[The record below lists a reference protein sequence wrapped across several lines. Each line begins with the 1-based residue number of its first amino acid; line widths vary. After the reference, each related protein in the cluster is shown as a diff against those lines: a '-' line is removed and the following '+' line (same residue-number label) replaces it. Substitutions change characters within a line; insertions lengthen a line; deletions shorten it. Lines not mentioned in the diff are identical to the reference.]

1 VWPQIDGWLRQ
12 FDEGINEPDLAG
24 QGFLKLL
31 KRPRT
36 IYLQDSVLLRRRFPK
51 HALFATP
58 EYAYDGV
65 EPHLTH
71 IERADPLVTSELQ
84 TLGRTVASAETE
96 LRLEAAGIAL
106 PAIAGPDL
114 GQQRTGILP
123 EPLSET
129 VEPAELPVYKMV
141 RTHAAVTDLW

>member
-1 VWPQIDGWLRQ
+1 MWPQIDGWLRQ

-58 EYAYDGV
+58 EYA
-65 EPHLTH
+65 EFS
-71 IERADPLVTSELQ
+71 ALVNARVPTVLRDLF
-84 TLGRTVASAETE
+84 TLRTDVIPVPVAESH
-96 LRLEAAGIAL
+96 
-106 PAIAGPDL
+106 
-114 GQQRTGILP
+114 
-123 EPLSET
+123 SK
-129 VEPAELPVYKMV
+129 V
-141 RTHAAVTDLW
+141 

>member
-1 VWPQIDGWLRQ
+1 VLACDHGDGPG
-12 FDEGINEPDLAG
+12 ENEPVWQAEVRG
-24 QGFLKLL
+24 V
-31 KRPRT
+31 
-36 IYLQDSVLLRRRFPK
+36 Y
-51 HALFATP
+51 P

-71 IERADPLVTSELQ
+71 IERADPLATSELQ

-96 LRLEAAGIAL
+96 LRLEAARIAL